1 MHTIA
6 YNTLTKRRTEKM
18 AEAKS
23 MLLEVIG
30 DTPENRTIDFLLEGK
45 GIDYSITDIAEGCGV
60 SRPTIY
66 KILPKLVKEKV
77 VLATRK
83 IGNITLYRLDEQN
96 EKVRALMKLE
106 EILLK
111 KSFDQVEGKESVP
124 VPQ

>member
-1 MHTIA
+1 MA
-6 YNTLTKRRTEKM
+6 YE
-18 AEAKS
+18 KS

-77 VLATRK
+77 VLAARK
-83 IGNITLYRLDEQN
+83 IGNITLYRLNEQN

-106 EILLK
+106 EILLRE
-111 KSFDQVEGKESVP
+111 SFNQAEGKESVP

>member
-1 MHTIA
+1 MK
-6 YNTLTKRRTEKM
+6 YE
-18 AEAKS
+18 KS

-30 DTPENRTIDFLLEGK
+30 DTPENRAIDFLMEGK

-66 KILPKLVKEKV
+66 KVLPKLVKEQV
-77 VLATRK
+77 VLAARK
-83 IGNITLYRLDEQN
+83 IGKITLYRLNGQN

-111 KSFDQVEGKESVP
+111 ESFNQVEGKESVP
-124 VPQ
+124 APQ

>member
-1 MHTIA
+1 LHTIA